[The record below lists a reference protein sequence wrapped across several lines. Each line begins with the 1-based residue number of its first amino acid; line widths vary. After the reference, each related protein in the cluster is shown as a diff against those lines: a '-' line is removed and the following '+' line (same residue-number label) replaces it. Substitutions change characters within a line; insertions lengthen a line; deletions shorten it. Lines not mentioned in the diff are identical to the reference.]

1 MKVDWQKLGGLL
13 PAIVQDAGDGA
24 VLMLAYMNEEALS
37 LTLQTGYAHYFSR
50 SKGRIWKKGESSGHV
65 QLVKSAFLD
74 CDNDALL
81 LKVEQCGGS
90 ACHTGSR
97 SCFFKE
103 ISLQKHGENVG
114 SSSARGA
121 INFAEHGSAA
131 SLAQKNSANSRAGQN
146 FASCDGSAD
155 YAPQNSTTYCS
166 NQSSTMQSPAAANST
181 LTNSVAERS
190 EQNLDAV
197 SQNSTLT
204 NSVAERSEQNLDAVS
219 QNSTLENSAEKSP
232 YGILDEIY
240 HVCLDRKLNG
250 EPALSYVA
258 SLYAKGENAYL
269 KKIAEEA
276 CEFALACKDLSR
288 SELYA
293 DVARESF
300 GEHKAGEPRYDVIYE
315 GADLLF
321 HLLLALAA
329 HNIHPDALLDELA
342 RRQGQSGI
350 EEKRC
355 REK

>member
-13 PAIVQDAGDGA
+13 PVIAQDAGDGA
-24 VLMLAYMNEEALS
+24 VLMLAYMNEEALN
-37 LTLQTGYAHYFSR
+37 LTLRTGYAHYFSR

-65 QLVKSAFLD
+65 QLVREAFLD
-74 CDNDALL
+74 CDNDTLL

-90 ACHTGSR
+90 ACHTGAR

-103 ISLQKHGENVG
+103 ISLQKCGENVG
-114 SSSARGA
+114 SPSVCSA
-121 INFAEHGSAA
+121 
-131 SLAQKNSANSRAGQN
+131 KNSA
-146 FASCDGSAD
+146 
-155 YAPQNSTTYCS
+155 
-166 NQSSTMQSPAAANST
+166 MQSPAAANST
-181 LTNSVAERS
+181 LTNSAAERS
-190 EQNLDAV
+190 EQNLAAA
-197 SQNSTLT
+197 SQNYALK
-204 NSVAERSEQNLDAVS
+204 
-219 QNSTLENSAEKSP
+219 NSAEKGP

-250 EPALSYVA
+250 ESALSYVA

-293 DVARESF
+293 DVAREGF
-300 GEHKAGEPRYDVIYE
+300 GEHRAGEPRYDVIYE

-321 HLLLALAA
+321 HFLLALAA

-342 RRQGQSGI
+342 RRQGLSGI
-350 EEKRC
+350 EEKRS
-355 REK
+355 REKS

>member
-1 MKVDWQKLGGLL
+1 MQN
-13 PAIVQDAGDGA
+13 P
-24 VLMLAYMNEEALS
+24 S
-37 LTLQTGYAHYFSR
+37 T
-50 SKGRIWKKGESSGHV
+50 
-65 QLVKSAFLD
+65 
-74 CDNDALL
+74 C
-81 LKVEQCGGS
+81 
-90 ACHTGSR
+90 
-97 SCFFKE
+97 
-103 ISLQKHGENVG
+103 
-114 SSSARGA
+114 GA
-121 INFAEHGSAA
+121 INFAEHGSAT
-131 SLAQKNSANSRAGQN
+131 SLAQKNSRNSRTGQN
-146 FASCDGSAD
+146 SASCDD
-155 YAPQNSTTYCS
+155 LQNLTPKNSTTSCS
-166 NQSSTMQSPAAANST
+166 NQSSAMQSPTAMNSAF
-181 LTNSVAERS
+181 TNSAAERS
-190 EQNLDAV
+190 EQNLDA
-197 SQNSTLT
+197 
-204 NSVAERSEQNLDAVS
+204 AA
-219 QNSTLENSAEKSP
+219 QNSTLENSTEKSP
-232 YGILDEIY
+232 YGILDKIY

-350 EEKRC
+350 EEKRR
-355 REK
+355 REKS

>member
-24 VLMLAYMNEEALS
+24 VLMLAYMNEEALN
-37 LTLQTGYAHYFSR
+37 LTLHTGYAHYFSR
-50 SKGRIWKKGESSGHV
+50 SKGRIWKKGEESGHV
-65 QLVKSAFLD
+65 QLVREVFLD
-74 CDNDALL
+74 CDNDTLL

-103 ISLQKHGENVG
+103 ISLQKCGENVG
-114 SSSARGA
+114 SPSVCDA
-121 INFAEHGSAA
+121 
-131 SLAQKNSANSRAGQN
+131 KN
-146 FASCDGSAD
+146 
-155 YAPQNSTTYCS
+155 
-166 NQSSTMQSPAAANST
+166 STMQNFTAANSA
-181 LTNSVAERS
+181 AERS
-190 EQNLDAV
+190 TQNLDAV
-197 SQNSTLT
+197 SQNSTLK
-204 NSVAERSEQNLDAVS
+204 
-219 QNSTLENSAEKSP
+219 NSAEKGP

-250 EPALSYVA
+250 ESALSYVA

-288 SELYA
+288 SEFYA
-293 DVARESF
+293 DVASEGF
-300 GEHKAGEPRYDVIYE
+300 GEHRAGEPRYDVIYE

-350 EEKRC
+350 EEKRS
-355 REK
+355 RGK

>member
-1 MKVDWQKLGGLL
+1 MKVDWQKLGELL
-13 PAIVQDAGDGA
+13 PVIVQDAGDGA
-24 VLMLAYMNEEALS
+24 VLMLAYMNEEALN
-37 LTLQTGYAHYFSR
+37 LTLRTGYAHYFSR

-65 QLVKSAFLD
+65 QLVREVFLD
-74 CDNDALL
+74 CDNDTLL

-103 ISLQKHGENVG
+103 ISLQKDGENVE
-114 SSSARGA
+114 SPSAC
-121 INFAEHGSAA
+121 SA
-131 SLAQKNSANSRAGQN
+131 KN
-146 FASCDGSAD
+146 
-155 YAPQNSTTYCS
+155 
-166 NQSSTMQSPAAANST
+166 STMQNFTGANSA
-181 LTNSVAERS
+181 AERS
-190 EQNLDAV
+190 TQNLDAV
-197 SQNSTLT
+197 SQNSTLK
-204 NSVAERSEQNLDAVS
+204 
-219 QNSTLENSAEKSP
+219 NSAEKSP
-232 YGILDEIY
+232 YGILDKIY

-250 EPALSYVA
+250 ESALSYVA

-288 SELYA
+288 SGLYA

-300 GEHKAGEPRYDVIYE
+300 GEHRTGEPRYDVIYE

-342 RRQGQSGI
+342 RRQGLSGI
-350 EEKRC
+350 EEKRS
-355 REK
+355 REKS

>member
-13 PAIVQDAGDGA
+13 PTIVQDAGDGA
-24 VLMLAYMNEEALS
+24 VLMLAYMNEEALG

-50 SKGRIWKKGESSGHV
+50 SKRRIWKKGEESGHV

-81 LKVEQCGGS
+81 LKIEQCGGS
-90 ACHTGSR
+90 ACHTGAR

-103 ISLQKHGENVG
+103 ISLQKCGENIQ
-114 SSSARGA
+114 SPNACGA
-121 INFAEHGSAA
+121 INFAEHGSAT
-131 SLAQKNSANSRAGQN
+131 SLVQKNSTNSRAGQN
-146 FASCDGSAD
+146 SVACDGSQNL
-155 YAPQNSTTYCS
+155 APQNSTASYGE
-166 NQSSTMQSPAAANST
+166 QSLAIRSFTETNFTEANST
-181 LTNSVAERS
+181 LVNSAAERS
-190 EQNLDAV
+190 EQNLDA
-197 SQNSTLT
+197 
-204 NSVAERSEQNLDAVS
+204 A
-219 QNSTLENSAEKSP
+219 QNSTLENSAKKDP

-258 SLYAKGENAYL
+258 SLYGKGENAYL

-276 CEFALACKDLSR
+276 CEFVLACKDLSKFEIYGAA

-293 DVARESF
+293 DVAYESF
-300 GEHKAGEPRYDVIYE
+300 GEHRAGEPRYDVIYE

-350 EEKRC
+350 EEKRR
-355 REK
+355 REKS

>member
-37 LTLQTGYAHYFSR
+37 LTLCTGYAHYFSR

-90 ACHTGSR
+90 ACHTGAR

-103 ISLQKHGENVG
+103 ISLQKRGENIQ
-114 SSSARGA
+114 SSSACGA
-121 INFAEHGSAA
+121 INFAEHGSAT
-131 SLAQKNSANSRAGQN
+131 SLVQKNSANSRAGQN
-146 FASCDGSAD
+146 SVACDGLQNL
-155 YAPQNSTTYCS
+155 APKNYTDSCGKQNSV
-166 NQSSTMQSPAAANST
+166 MQSPSA
-181 LTNSVAERS
+181 TNSAAERS
-190 EQNLDAV
+190 EQNLYA
-197 SQNSTLT
+197 
-204 NSVAERSEQNLDAVS
+204 AA
-219 QNSTLENSAEKSP
+219 QNSTLENSAEKGP
-232 YGILDEIY
+232 YGILDKIY

-250 EPALSYVA
+250 ESALSYVA

-300 GEHKAGEPRYDVIYE
+300 GEHRAGEPRYDVIYE

-350 EEKRC
+350 EEKRR

>member
-1 MKVDWQKLGGLL
+1 
-13 PAIVQDAGDGA
+13 
-24 VLMLAYMNEEALS
+24 MN
-37 LTLQTGYAHYFSR
+37 
-50 SKGRIWKKGESSGHV
+50 
-65 QLVKSAFLD
+65 SAF
-74 CDNDALL
+74 
-81 LKVEQCGGS
+81 
-90 ACHTGSR
+90 T
-97 SCFFKE
+97 
-103 ISLQKHGENVG
+103 
-114 SSSARGA
+114 
-121 INFAEHGSAA
+121 
-131 SLAQKNSANSRAGQN
+131 NSA
-146 FASCDGSAD
+146 
-155 YAPQNSTTYCS
+155 
-166 NQSSTMQSPAAANST
+166 
-181 LTNSVAERS
+181 AERS
-190 EQNLDAV
+190 EQNLDA
-197 SQNSTLT
+197 
-204 NSVAERSEQNLDAVS
+204 AA
-219 QNSTLENSAEKSP
+219 QNSTLENSTEKSP
-232 YGILDEIY
+232 YGILDKIY

-350 EEKRC
+350 EEKRR
-355 REK
+355 REKS

>member
-13 PAIVQDAGDGA
+13 PTIVQDADDGA
-24 VLMLAYMNEEALS
+24 VLMLAYMNEEALG

-50 SKGRIWKKGESSGHV
+50 SKRRIWKKGEESGHV

-81 LKVEQCGGS
+81 LKIEQCGGS
-90 ACHTGSR
+90 ACHTGAR

-103 ISLQKHGENVG
+103 ISFQKDDENFE
-114 SSSARGA
+114 SLNACGA

-131 SLAQKNSANSRAGQN
+131 SLVQKNSANSRAGQN
-146 FASCDGSAD
+146 STACDSLHNLTPKNSTDGN
-155 YAPQNSTTYCS
+155 QNSA
-166 NQSSTMQSPAAANST
+166 MQSPAAANST
-181 LTNSVAERS
+181 LTNSAAERS
-190 EQNLDAV
+190 EQNLDAS
-197 SQNSTLT
+197 SQNSTLK
-204 NSVAERSEQNLDAVS
+204 
-219 QNSTLENSAEKSP
+219 NSTEKSP

-250 EPALSYVA
+250 ESSLSYVA

-300 GEHKAGEPRYDVIYE
+300 GEHRAGEPRYDVIYE

-350 EEKRC
+350 EEKRS

>member
-13 PAIVQDAGDGA
+13 PTIVQDAGDGA
-24 VLMLAYMNEEALS
+24 VLMLAYMNEEALG

-50 SKGRIWKKGESSGHV
+50 SKRRIWKKGEESGHV

-74 CDNDALL
+74 CDSDALL
-81 LKVEQCGGS
+81 LKIEQCGGS
-90 ACHTGSR
+90 ACHTGAR

-103 ISLQKHGENVG
+103 ISLQKCGENMG
-114 SSSARGA
+114 NPSACDA
-121 INFAEHGSAA
+121 
-131 SLAQKNSANSRAGQN
+131 KN
-146 FASCDGSAD
+146 
-155 YAPQNSTTYCS
+155 
-166 NQSSTMQSPAAANST
+166 STMQNFTAANS
-181 LTNSVAERS
+181 SAERS
-190 EQNLDAV
+190 EQNLDAA
-197 SQNSTLT
+197 SQNSTPK
-204 NSVAERSEQNLDAVS
+204 
-219 QNSTLENSAEKSP
+219 NSAEKSP

-269 KKIAEEA
+269 KKITEEA

-293 DVARESF
+293 DVAREDF
-300 GEHKAGEPRYDVIYE
+300 GEHRAGEPRYDVIYE

-321 HLLLALAA
+321 HLLLSLAA

-350 EEKRC
+350 EEKRS

>member
-1 MKVDWQKLGGLL
+1 MKVDWQKLSGLL
-13 PAIVQDAGDGA
+13 PAIAQDAGDGA

-37 LTLQTGYAHYFSR
+37 LTLRTGYAHYFSR

-74 CDNDALL
+74 CDNDTLL
-81 LKVEQCGGS
+81 LKIEQCGGS

-103 ISLQKHGENVG
+103 ISLQKGGKNVG
-114 SSSARGA
+114 SSSACGA
-121 INFAEHGSAA
+121 INCAEHGSVT

-146 FASCDGSAD
+146 SASCDGSQNL
-155 YAPQNSTTYCS
+155 APQNSAASCGE
-166 NQSSTMQSPAAANST
+166 QSPAIRSFTEANST
-181 LTNSVAERS
+181 EANSALANSDAEC
-190 EQNLDAV
+190 
-197 SQNSTLT
+197 
-204 NSVAERSEQNLDAVS
+204 SEQNLDAVS

-350 EEKRC
+350 EEKRR

>member
-13 PAIVQDAGDGA
+13 PTIVQDAGDGA
-24 VLMLAYMNEEALS
+24 VLMLAYMNEEALG

-50 SKGRIWKKGESSGHV
+50 SKGRIWKKGEESGHV
-65 QLVKSAFLD
+65 QLVREAFLD
-74 CDNDALL
+74 CDSDALL
-81 LKVEQCGGS
+81 LKIEQCGGS
-90 ACHTGSR
+90 ACHTGAR

-103 ISLQKHGENVG
+103 ISLQKCGENMG
-114 SSSARGA
+114 NPSACDA
-121 INFAEHGSAA
+121 
-131 SLAQKNSANSRAGQN
+131 KN
-146 FASCDGSAD
+146 
-155 YAPQNSTTYCS
+155 
-166 NQSSTMQSPAAANST
+166 STMQNFTAANS
-181 LTNSVAERS
+181 SAERS
-190 EQNLDAV
+190 EQNLDAA
-197 SQNSTLT
+197 SQNSTPK
-204 NSVAERSEQNLDAVS
+204 
-219 QNSTLENSAEKSP
+219 NSAEKSP

-269 KKIAEEA
+269 KKITEEA

-293 DVARESF
+293 DVAREDF
-300 GEHKAGEPRYDVIYE
+300 GEHRAGEPRYDVIYE

-321 HLLLALAA
+321 HLLLSLAA

-350 EEKRC
+350 EEKRS

>member
-37 LTLQTGYAHYFSR
+37 LTMRTGYAHYFSR

-90 ACHTGSR
+90 ACHTGAR

-103 ISLQKHGENVG
+103 ISLQKCGENVG
-114 SSSARGA
+114 SSSACGA
-121 INFAEHGSAA
+121 INFAEHGSAT
-131 SLAQKNSANSRAGQN
+131 SLVQKNSANSRAGQN
-146 FASCDGSAD
+146 SVACDGLQNL
-155 YAPQNSTTYCS
+155 APKNYTDTCGKQNSV
-166 NQSSTMQSPAAANST
+166 MQSPSA
-181 LTNSVAERS
+181 TNSAAERS
-190 EQNLDAV
+190 EQNLYA
-197 SQNSTLT
+197 
-204 NSVAERSEQNLDAVS
+204 AA
-219 QNSTLENSAEKSP
+219 QNSTLENSAKKRP

-240 HVCLDRKLNG
+240 HVCLDRKLNS
-250 EPALSYVA
+250 ELALSYVA

-293 DVARESF
+293 DVAREGF
-300 GEHKAGEPRYDVIYE
+300 GEHRVGEPRYDVIYE

-350 EEKRC
+350 EEKRS

>member
-50 SKGRIWKKGESSGHV
+50 SKGRIWKKGEESGHV

-90 ACHTGSR
+90 ACHTGAR

-103 ISLQKHGENVG
+103 ISFQKGGENIQ
-114 SSSARGA
+114 SSSACGA
-121 INFAEHGSAA
+121 INSAEHGSAA
-131 SLAQKNSANSRAGQN
+131 SLVQKNSANSRTGQN
-146 FASCDGSAD
+146 SASCDGLQNLT
-155 YAPQNSTTYCS
+155 PKNSTTSCS
-166 NQSSTMQSPAAANST
+166 NQSSATQSPSATDSAF
-181 LTNSVAERS
+181 TNSAAERS
-190 EQNLDAV
+190 EQNLDAS
-197 SQNSTLT
+197 SQNS
-204 NSVAERSEQNLDAVS
+204 A
-219 QNSTLENSAEKSP
+219 LESSAEKNP

-250 EPALSYVA
+250 ESALSYVA

-293 DVARESF
+293 DVTREGF
-300 GEHKAGEPRYDVIYE
+300 GEHRAGEPRYDVIYE

-321 HLLLALAA
+321 HLLLALGA

-350 EEKRC
+350 EEKRS

>member
-13 PAIVQDAGDGA
+13 PVIAQDAGDGA
-24 VLMLAYMNEEALS
+24 VLMLAYMNEEALN
-37 LTLQTGYAHYFSR
+37 LTLSTGYAHYFSR

-65 QLVKSAFLD
+65 QLVREAFLD
-74 CDNDALL
+74 CDNDTLL

-103 ISLQKHGENVG
+103 ISLQKCGENVG
-114 SSSARGA
+114 SPSVC
-121 INFAEHGSAA
+121 NT
-131 SLAQKNSANSRAGQN
+131 KNSAMQN
-146 FASCDGSAD
+146 F
-155 YAPQNSTTYCS
+155 T
-166 NQSSTMQSPAAANST
+166 AANST
-181 LTNSVAERS
+181 LTNSAAERS
-190 EQNLDAV
+190 TQNLDAA
-197 SQNSTLT
+197 SQNSTPK
-204 NSVAERSEQNLDAVS
+204 
-219 QNSTLENSAEKSP
+219 NSAKKSP
-232 YGILDEIY
+232 YGILEEIY
-240 HVCLDRKLNG
+240 HACLDRKLNG

-293 DVARESF
+293 DVAREGF
-300 GEHKAGEPRYDVIYE
+300 GEHRAGEPRYDVIYE

-342 RRQGQSGI
+342 RRQGKSGI
-350 EEKRC
+350 EEKRS
-355 REK
+355 REKS

>member
-24 VLMLAYMNEEALS
+24 VLMLAYMNEEALN
-37 LTLQTGYAHYFSR
+37 LTLSTGYAHYFSR
-50 SKGRIWKKGESSGHV
+50 SKGRIWKKGEESGHV
-65 QLVKSAFLD
+65 QLVREAFLD
-74 CDNDALL
+74 CDNDTLL
-81 LKVEQCGGS
+81 LRVEQRGGS
-90 ACHTGSR
+90 ACHTGAR

-103 ISLQKHGENVG
+103 ISLQKCDENVG
-114 SSSARGA
+114 GLSACST
-121 INFAEHGSAA
+121 E
-131 SLAQKNSANSRAGQN
+131 NSAMQN
-146 FASCDGSAD
+146 F
-155 YAPQNSTTYCS
+155 T
-166 NQSSTMQSPAAANST
+166 AANSA
-181 LTNSVAERS
+181 AERS
-190 EQNLDAV
+190 TQNLDVA
-197 SQNSTLT
+197 SQNSTPK
-204 NSVAERSEQNLDAVS
+204 
-219 QNSTLENSAEKSP
+219 NSAEKSP

-240 HVCLDRKLNG
+240 HVCLDRKLNA
-250 EPALSYVA
+250 ESALSYVA

-276 CEFALACKDLSR
+276 CEFALACKDLSC
-288 SELYA
+288 SGLYA

-300 GEHKAGEPRYDVIYE
+300 GEHRAGEPRYDVIYE

-350 EEKRC
+350 EEKRR

>member
-24 VLMLAYMNEEALS
+24 VLMLAYMNEEALN
-37 LTLQTGYAHYFSR
+37 LTLHTGYAHYFSR

-65 QLVKSAFLD
+65 QLVREAFLD

-103 ISLQKHGENVG
+103 ISLQKGGENIQ
-114 SSSARGA
+114 SPSAC
-121 INFAEHGSAA
+121 SA
-131 SLAQKNSANSRAGQN
+131 KNSAIQN
-146 FASCDGSAD
+146 F
-155 YAPQNSTTYCS
+155 T
-166 NQSSTMQSPAAANST
+166 AANST
-181 LTNSVAERS
+181 LTNSAAERS
-190 EQNLDAV
+190 EQNLDAAA
-197 SQNSTLT
+197 QNS
-204 NSVAERSEQNLDAVS
+204 A
-219 QNSTLENSAEKSP
+219 LENSAEKSP
-232 YGILDEIY
+232 YGILDKIY

-250 EPALSYVA
+250 ESALSYVA

-288 SELYA
+288 SEFYA
-293 DVARESF
+293 DVAREGF
-300 GEHKAGEPRYDVIYE
+300 GEHRAGEPRYDVIYE

-350 EEKRC
+350 EEKRS

>member
-24 VLMLAYMNEEALS
+24 VLMLAYMNEEALN
-37 LTLQTGYAHYFSR
+37 LTLSTGYAYYFSR

-90 ACHTGSR
+90 ACHTGAR

-103 ISLQKHGENVG
+103 ISLQKCGENFD
-114 SSSARGA
+114 SSSACGTE
-121 INFAEHGSAA
+121 NFAEHGSAV
-131 SLAQKNSANSRAGQN
+131 SLVQKNSANSRTEQN
-146 FASCDGSAD
+146 SASCDGSAD
-155 YAPQNSTTYCS
+155 YAPQNSIARDGSQNSTASCDR
-166 NQSSTMQSPAAANST
+166 QSSATQNFTAANFIAANSA
-181 LTNSVAERS
+181 AERS
-190 EQNLDAV
+190 EQNLDA
-197 SQNSTLT
+197 
-204 NSVAERSEQNLDAVS
+204 AS
-219 QNSTLENSAEKSP
+219 QNSTLENSAEKGP

-288 SELYA
+288 SEFYA
-293 DVARESF
+293 DIAREGF
-300 GEHKAGEPRYDVIYE
+300 GEHRAGEPRYDVIYE

-350 EEKRC
+350 EEKRS

>member
-13 PAIVQDAGDGA
+13 PTIVQDAGDGA
-24 VLMLAYMNEEALS
+24 VLMLAYMNEEALG

-50 SKGRIWKKGESSGHV
+50 SKRRIWKKGEESGHV

-90 ACHTGSR
+90 ACHTGAR

-103 ISLQKHGENVG
+103 ISLQKCGENVG
-114 SSSARGA
+114 SSSACGTE
-121 INFAEHGSAA
+121 NFAEYGSVT

-146 FASCDGSAD
+146 SVACDGSAD

-181 LTNSVAERS
+181 LTNSAAERS
-190 EQNLDAV
+190 TQNLDA
-197 SQNSTLT
+197 
-204 NSVAERSEQNLDAVS
+204 AS
-219 QNSTLENSAEKSP
+219 QNSTLENSTKKSP

-250 EPALSYVA
+250 ESALSYVA

-276 CEFALACKDLSR
+276 CEFTLACKDLSR
-288 SELYA
+288 SGLYA
-293 DVARESF
+293 DVAREGF
-300 GEHKAGEPRYDVIYE
+300 GEHRAGEPRYDVIYE

-350 EEKRC
+350 EEKRS

>member
-13 PAIVQDAGDGA
+13 PTIVQDAGDGA
-24 VLMLAYMNEEALS
+24 VLMLAYMNEEALG

-50 SKGRIWKKGESSGHV
+50 SKRRIWKKGEESGHV

-90 ACHTGSR
+90 ACHTGAR

-103 ISLQKHGENVG
+103 ISLQKCGENFD
-114 SSSARGA
+114 SSSACGTE
-121 INFAEHGSAA
+121 NFAEYGSVT

-146 FASCDGSAD
+146 SVACDGSAD

-181 LTNSVAERS
+181 LTNSAAERS
-190 EQNLDAV
+190 TQNLDA
-197 SQNSTLT
+197 
-204 NSVAERSEQNLDAVS
+204 AS
-219 QNSTLENSAEKSP
+219 QNSTLENSTKKSP

-250 EPALSYVA
+250 ESALSYVA

-288 SELYA
+288 SEFYA
-293 DVARESF
+293 DVAREGF
-300 GEHKAGEPRYDVIYE
+300 GEHRAGEPRYDVIYE

-350 EEKRC
+350 EEKRR

>member
-1 MKVDWQKLGGLL
+1 MKVDWQKLDGLL
-13 PAIVQDAGDGA
+13 PAIAQDAGDGA

-37 LTLQTGYAHYFSR
+37 LTLRTGYAHYFSR
-50 SKGRIWKKGESSGHV
+50 SKGRIWKKGEESGHV
-65 QLVKSAFLD
+65 QLVREAFLD

-90 ACHTGSR
+90 ACHTGAR

-103 ISLQKHGENVG
+103 ISLQKYGENVG
-114 SSSARGA
+114 SSSACGA
-121 INFAEHGSAA
+121 INFAEYGSAA
-131 SLAQKNSANSRAGQN
+131 SLVQKHSANSRAGQN
-146 FASCDGSAD
+146 SASCDGSVD
-155 YAPQNSTTYCS
+155 YAPQNSIARDGSQNSTASCDR
-166 NQSSTMQSPAAANST
+166 QSSATQNFTAANFIA
-181 LTNSVAERS
+181 TNSAAERS
-190 EQNLDAV
+190 EQNLDA
-197 SQNSTLT
+197 
-204 NSVAERSEQNLDAVS
+204 AA
-219 QNSTLENSAEKSP
+219 QNSTLESSTEKGP

-293 DVARESF
+293 DVARKGF
-300 GEHKAGEPRYDVIYE
+300 GEHRAGEPRYDVIYE

-329 HNIHPDALLDELA
+329 HNIHPDTLFDELA

>member
-13 PAIVQDAGDGA
+13 PAIVQDAGDDA

-65 QLVKSAFLD
+65 QLVREAFLD
-74 CDNDALL
+74 CDNDTLL

-90 ACHTGSR
+90 ACHTGAR

-103 ISLQKHGENVG
+103 ISLQKDGENVG
-114 SSSARGA
+114 DSSACSA
-121 INFAEHGSAA
+121 INFAEHGSTA

-146 FASCDGSAD
+146 STSRDGSQNL
-155 YAPQNSTTYCS
+155 APQNSAASCGE
-166 NQSSTMQSPAAANST
+166 QSPAIRSFTEANST
-181 LTNSVAERS
+181 EANSALANSDAECS
-190 EQNLDAV
+190 EQNLDA
-197 SQNSTLT
+197 
-204 NSVAERSEQNLDAVS
+204 AM
-219 QNSTLENSAEKSP
+219 QNSTLESSAEKSP

-250 EPALSYVA
+250 ESALSYVA

-293 DVARESF
+293 DVAREGF
-300 GEHKAGEPRYDVIYE
+300 GEHRAGEPQYDVIYE

-350 EEKRC
+350 EEKRR

>member
-1 MKVDWQKLGGLL
+1 MI
-13 PAIVQDAGDGA
+13 AQDAGDGA

-37 LTLQTGYAHYFSR
+37 LTLRTGYAHYFSR

-65 QLVKSAFLD
+65 QLVKSSFLD

-90 ACHTGSR
+90 ACHTGAR

-103 ISLQKHGENVG
+103 ISFQKDDENFE
-114 SSSARGA
+114 SLNACGA

-131 SLAQKNSANSRAGQN
+131 SLAQKNSANSRTEQN
-146 FASCDGSAD
+146 SASCDGLQNLTPKNSTD
-155 YAPQNSTTYCS
+155 SCGKQNSV
-166 NQSSTMQSPAAANST
+166 MQSPSA
-181 LTNSVAERS
+181 TNSAFTNSAAERS
-190 EQNLDAV
+190 EQNLDA
-197 SQNSTLT
+197 
-204 NSVAERSEQNLDAVS
+204 AS
-219 QNSTLENSAEKSP
+219 QNSTLENSTEKSP

-240 HVCLDRKLNG
+240 HACLDRKLNG

-288 SELYA
+288 SELYT
-293 DVARESF
+293 DVAREGF

-350 EEKRC
+350 EEKRR

>member
-24 VLMLAYMNEEALS
+24 VLMLAYMNEEALN
-37 LTLQTGYAHYFSR
+37 LTLSTGYAHYFSR
-50 SKGRIWKKGESSGHV
+50 SKGRIWKKGESSGHI
-65 QLVKSAFLD
+65 QLLKSAFLD

-81 LKVEQCGGS
+81 LKVEQRSGS
-90 ACHTGSR
+90 ACHTGVR

-103 ISLQKHGENVG
+103 ISLQKCGENVG
-114 SSSARGA
+114 SSSVCGA
-121 INFAEHGSAA
+121 
-131 SLAQKNSANSRAGQN
+131 KNSAIQN
-146 FASCDGSAD
+146 FTAVNSA
-155 YAPQNSTTYCS
+155 
-166 NQSSTMQSPAAANST
+166 
-181 LTNSVAERS
+181 VERS
-190 EQNLDAV
+190 
-197 SQNSTLT
+197 T
-204 NSVAERSEQNLDAVS
+204 QNLDAVS
-219 QNSTLENSAEKSP
+219 QNSTLENSAEKST

-250 EPALSYVA
+250 ESALSYVA

-288 SELYA
+288 SELYV
-293 DVARESF
+293 DVAREGF
-300 GEHKAGEPRYDVIYE
+300 GEHRAGEPRYDVIYE

-342 RRQGQSGI
+342 RRQGKSGI
-350 EEKRC
+350 EEKRR
-355 REK
+355 REKS

>member
-37 LTLQTGYAHYFSR
+37 LTLRTGYAHYFSR

-103 ISLQKHGENVG
+103 ISLQKCGENVG
-114 SSSARGA
+114 SSSACGA

-131 SLAQKNSANSRAGQN
+131 SLVQKNSANSRTGQN
-146 FASCDGSAD
+146 FM
-155 YAPQNSTTYCS
+155 PQNSTASCDR
-166 NQSSTMQSPAAANST
+166 QSSATQNFTAANFIA
-181 LTNSVAERS
+181 TNSAAECS
-190 EQNLDAV
+190 EQNLYAV
-197 SQNSTLT
+197 SQNYALK
-204 NSVAERSEQNLDAVS
+204 NSI
-219 QNSTLENSAEKSP
+219 EKSP

-288 SELYA
+288 SKLYA

-300 GEHKAGEPRYDVIYE
+300 GEHRAGEPRYDVIYE
-315 GADLLF
+315 GADLVF

-350 EEKRC
+350 EEKRR

>member
-24 VLMLAYMNEEALS
+24 VLMLAYMNEEALN
-37 LTLQTGYAHYFSR
+37 LTLSTGYAHYFSR
-50 SKGRIWKKGESSGHV
+50 SKGRIWKKGESSGRV

-74 CDNDALL
+74 CDNDTLL
-81 LKVEQCGGS
+81 LKVEQHGGS
-90 ACHTGSR
+90 ACHTGAR

-103 ISLQKHGENVG
+103 ISLQKCGENVG
-114 SSSARGA
+114 SSSACGA
-121 INFAEHGSAA
+121 INFAEHGSTT
-131 SLAQKNSANSRAGQN
+131 SLVQKNSTNSRAGQN
-146 FASCDGSAD
+146 SVACDGSAD

-166 NQSSTMQSPAAANST
+166 NQSSTMQSPAAA
-181 LTNSVAERS
+181 
-190 EQNLDAV
+190 
-197 SQNSTLT
+197 NSTLT

-293 DVARESF
+293 DGARESF
-300 GEHKAGEPRYDVIYE
+300 GEHRAGEPRYDVIYE

-329 HNIHPDALLDELA
+329 HNIHPDVLLDELA

-350 EEKRC
+350 EEKRR
-355 REK
+355 REKS

>member
-13 PAIVQDAGDGA
+13 PVIAQDAGDGA
-24 VLMLAYMNEEALS
+24 VLMLAYMNEEALN
-37 LTLQTGYAHYFSR
+37 LTLRTGYAHYFSR

-65 QLVKSAFLD
+65 QLVQEAFLD
-74 CDNDALL
+74 CDNDTLL

-103 ISLQKHGENVG
+103 ISLQKCSENIQ
-114 SSSARGA
+114 SPSACGA
-121 INFAEHGSAA
+121 INFAEHGSVT
-131 SLAQKNSANSRAGQN
+131 SLVQKNSANSRTEQN
-146 FASCDGSAD
+146 SASCDGLQNLTLKNSTD
-155 YAPQNSTTYCS
+155 SCGKQNSV
-166 NQSSTMQSPAAANST
+166 MQSPSA
-181 LTNSVAERS
+181 TNYAAERNT
-190 EQNLDAV
+190 QNLDAAA
-197 SQNSTLT
+197 QNS
-204 NSVAERSEQNLDAVS
+204 A
-219 QNSTLENSAEKSP
+219 LESSAEKGP

-293 DVARESF
+293 DVAREGF
-300 GEHKAGEPRYDVIYE
+300 GEHRAGEPRYDVIYE

-329 HNIHPDALLDELA
+329 HNIHPDALLNELA

-350 EEKRC
+350 EEKRR

>member
-13 PAIVQDAGDGA
+13 PTIVQDAGDGA
-24 VLMLAYMNEEALS
+24 VLMLAYMNEEALG

-50 SKGRIWKKGESSGHV
+50 SKRRIWKKGEESGHV

-74 CDNDALL
+74 CDSDALL
-81 LKVEQCGGS
+81 LKIEQCGGS
-90 ACHTGSR
+90 ACHTGAR

-103 ISLQKHGENVG
+103 ISLQKCGENMG
-114 SSSARGA
+114 NPSACDA
-121 INFAEHGSAA
+121 
-131 SLAQKNSANSRAGQN
+131 KN
-146 FASCDGSAD
+146 
-155 YAPQNSTTYCS
+155 
-166 NQSSTMQSPAAANST
+166 STMQNFTAANS
-181 LTNSVAERS
+181 SAERS
-190 EQNLDAV
+190 EQNLDAA
-197 SQNSTLT
+197 SQNSTPK
-204 NSVAERSEQNLDAVS
+204 
-219 QNSTLENSAEKSP
+219 NSAEKSP

-269 KKIAEEA
+269 KKITEEA

-293 DVARESF
+293 DVAREDF
-300 GEHKAGEPRYDVIYE
+300 GEHRAGEPRYDVIYE

-350 EEKRC
+350 EEKRS

>member
-13 PAIVQDAGDGA
+13 PTIVQDAGDGA
-24 VLMLAYMNEEALS
+24 VLMLAYMNEEALG

-50 SKGRIWKKGESSGHV
+50 SKRRIWKKGEESGHV

-90 ACHTGSR
+90 ACHTGAR

-103 ISLQKHGENVG
+103 ISLQKCGENMGG
-114 SSSARGA
+114 SSACGA
-121 INFAEHGSAA
+121 INFAEHGSAT
-131 SLAQKNSANSRAGQN
+131 SLVQKNSTNSRAGQN
-146 FASCDGSAD
+146 SVACDGSAD

-166 NQSSTMQSPAAANST
+166 NQSSTMQSPAAA
-181 LTNSVAERS
+181 
-190 EQNLDAV
+190 
-197 SQNSTLT
+197 NSTLT

-293 DVARESF
+293 DAAREGF

-350 EEKRC
+350 EEKRS
-355 REK
+355 RKK

>member
-37 LTLQTGYAHYFSR
+37 LTLRTGYAHYFSR

-65 QLVKSAFLD
+65 QLLKSAFLD
-74 CDNDALL
+74 CDNDTLL

-103 ISLQKHGENVG
+103 ISLQKGGENIQ
-114 SSSARGA
+114 SPSAC
-121 INFAEHGSAA
+121 SA
-131 SLAQKNSANSRAGQN
+131 KNSAIQN
-146 FASCDGSAD
+146 F
-155 YAPQNSTTYCS
+155 T
-166 NQSSTMQSPAAANST
+166 AANST
-181 LTNSVAERS
+181 LTNSAAERS
-190 EQNLDAV
+190 EQNLDAAA
-197 SQNSTLT
+197 QNS
-204 NSVAERSEQNLDAVS
+204 A
-219 QNSTLENSAEKSP
+219 LENSAEKSP
-232 YGILDEIY
+232 YGILDKIY

-250 EPALSYVA
+250 ESALSYVA

-276 CEFALACKDLSR
+276 CEFALACKELSR
-288 SELYA
+288 SEFYA
-293 DVARESF
+293 DVAREGF
-300 GEHKAGEPRYDVIYE
+300 GEHRAGEPRYDVIYE

-350 EEKRC
+350 EEKRS

>member
-1 MKVDWQKLGGLL
+1 MKVDWQKLSGLL

-24 VLMLAYMNEEALS
+24 VLMLAYMNEEALN
-37 LTLQTGYAHYFSR
+37 LTLSTGYAHYFSR
-50 SKGRIWKKGESSGHV
+50 SKGRIWKKGESSGRV
-65 QLVKSAFLD
+65 QLVREAFLD

-81 LKVEQCGGS
+81 LRVEQRGGS
-90 ACHTGSR
+90 ACHTGAR

-103 ISLQKHGENVG
+103 ISLQKGGENFD
-114 SSSARGA
+114 SSSACGTG
-121 INFAEHGSAA
+121 NFAEYGSAT
-131 SLAQKNSANSRAGQN
+131 SLAQKNSANSRAEQN
-146 FASCDGSAD
+146 SVACDGSAD
-155 YAPQNSTTYCS
+155 YAPQNSIARDGSQNFMPQNSTASCDR
-166 NQSSTMQSPAAANST
+166 QSSATQNFTAANLASS
-181 LTNSVAERS
+181 NSAAERI
-190 EQNLDAV
+190 EQNLDA
-197 SQNSTLT
+197 
-204 NSVAERSEQNLDAVS
+204 AS
-219 QNSTLENSAEKSP
+219 QNSTLENSTEKGP

-293 DVARESF
+293 DVAREGF
-300 GEHKAGEPRYDVIYE
+300 GEHRVGEPRYDVIYE

-350 EEKRC
+350 EEKRS
-355 REK
+355 REKS

>member
-13 PAIVQDAGDGA
+13 PAIVQDVGDGA

-37 LTLQTGYAHYFSR
+37 LTLRTGYAHYFSR
-50 SKGRIWKKGESSGHV
+50 SKGRIWKKGEESGHV
-65 QLVKSAFLD
+65 QLVREAFLD
-74 CDNDALL
+74 CDNDTLL

-90 ACHTGSR
+90 ACHTGAR

-103 ISLQKHGENVG
+103 ISLQKCGENVG
-114 SSSARGA
+114 SPSACDA
-121 INFAEHGSAA
+121 
-131 SLAQKNSANSRAGQN
+131 KNSAMQN
-146 FASCDGSAD
+146 F
-155 YAPQNSTTYCS
+155 T
-166 NQSSTMQSPAAANST
+166 AANSA
-181 LTNSVAERS
+181 AERS
-190 EQNLDAV
+190 TQNLDAA
-197 SQNSTLT
+197 SQNFTLK
-204 NSVAERSEQNLDAVS
+204 
-219 QNSTLENSAEKSP
+219 NSAEKSP

-250 EPALSYVA
+250 ESALSYVA

-288 SELYA
+288 SKLYA

-300 GEHKAGEPRYDVIYE
+300 GEHRAGEPRYDVVYE

-329 HNIHPDALLDELA
+329 HNIHPDALLDELV

-350 EEKRC
+350 EEKRS
-355 REK
+355 REKS

>member
-37 LTLQTGYAHYFSR
+37 LTLRTGYAHYFSR

-90 ACHTGSR
+90 ACHTGAR

-103 ISLQKHGENVG
+103 ISLQKCGENMGG
-114 SSSARGA
+114 SSACGA
-121 INFAEHGSAA
+121 INFAEHGSAT
-131 SLAQKNSANSRAGQN
+131 SLVQKNSTNSRAGQN
-146 FASCDGSAD
+146 SVACDGSAD

-166 NQSSTMQSPAAANST
+166 NQSSTMQSPAAA
-181 LTNSVAERS
+181 
-190 EQNLDAV
+190 
-197 SQNSTLT
+197 NSTLT

-288 SELYA
+288 SGLYA
-293 DVARESF
+293 DVAREGF
-300 GEHKAGEPRYDVIYE
+300 GEHRAGEPRYDVIYE

-350 EEKRC
+350 EEKRS
-355 REK
+355 REKS

>member
-37 LTLQTGYAHYFSR
+37 LTLRTGYAHYFSR

-81 LKVEQCGGS
+81 LRVEQCGGS

-103 ISLQKHGENVG
+103 ISFQKDDENFE
-114 SSSARGA
+114 SLSACGA
-121 INFAEHGSAA
+121 INFTKYGSAA
-131 SLAQKNSANSRAGQN
+131 SLAQKNSMNSRAGQN
-146 FASCDGSAD
+146 STACDGWQNLTSKNSTD
-155 YAPQNSTTYCS
+155 SCGKQNSAM
-166 NQSSTMQSPAAANST
+166 QSSAA
-181 LTNSVAERS
+181 TNSAFTNSAAECS
-190 EQNLDAV
+190 EQNLDAAA
-197 SQNSTLT
+197 QNSTLK
-204 NSVAERSEQNLDAVS
+204 
-219 QNSTLENSAEKSP
+219 NSAEKSP

-250 EPALSYVA
+250 ESALSYVA

-293 DVARESF
+293 DVAREGF
-300 GEHKAGEPRYDVIYE
+300 GEHRAGEPRYDVIYE

-350 EEKRC
+350 EEKRR